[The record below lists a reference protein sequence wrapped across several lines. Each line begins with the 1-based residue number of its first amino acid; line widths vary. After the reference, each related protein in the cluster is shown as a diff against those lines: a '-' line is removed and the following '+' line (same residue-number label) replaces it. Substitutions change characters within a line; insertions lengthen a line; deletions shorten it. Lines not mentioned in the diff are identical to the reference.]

1 MSANTPAEAAP
12 GPSSNEPNPRGS
24 ETRGSTPAVD
34 GAKLV
39 RERRL
44 NNAKK
49 NWALFRSDVPALIGA
64 VVLLFFIVIAIAAP
78 LIAPAS
84 MLDVTKQLDVP
95 RYAPP
100 SLDHPLG
107 TDDLGRELWVRILWG
122 ARVSILVGVAA
133 TVMSMI
139 IGTIMGLA
147 AGHFTGLFGGIIMR
161 IVDFFIVLPSLL
173 LAIVLSSVLERGVFT
188 IVVAIGLTSWASTA
202 RIVRSQTLSVESRL
216 YIERAR
222 ILGAGHSHILFR
234 HLLPA
239 VMPLV
244 LANTTLTVGG
254 AIIAESTLSFLG
266 LGDTS
271 KESWGTILKN
281 SMDVSAATSGYWW
294 YVLTPGVAILLVVLA
309 FTMVGRAFEAII
321 NPALRSR

>member
-1 MSANTPAEAAP
+1 MSTNDPSTTSGDAAN
-12 GPSSNEPNPRGS
+12 PSTTSARQSP
-24 ETRGSTPAVD
+24 VLD
-34 GAKLV
+34 GTKLV

-49 NWALFRSDVPALIGA
+49 NWAMFRADIPAMIGA
-64 VVLLFFIVIAIAAP
+64 FVLLFFILIAIFAP
-78 LIAPAS
+78 LIAPVS

-100 SLDHPLG
+100 SLEHPLG

-133 TVMSMI
+133 TVMSMV

-147 AGHFTGLFGGIIMR
+147 GGHFSGLFGAVVMR
-161 IVDFFIVLPSLL
+161 IIDFFIVLPSLL

-188 IVVAIGLTSWASTA
+188 IVIAIGITSWASTA

-222 ILGAGHSHILFR
+222 ILGAGHSHILFK
-234 HLLPA
+234 HMLPA

-244 LANTTLTVGG
+244 LANTTLTVGS

-281 SMDVSAATSGYWW
+281 SMDISAATSGFWW
-294 YVLTPGVAILLVVLA
+294 YVLAPGIAIVLVVIA

>member
-1 MSANTPAEAAP
+1 M
-12 GPSSNEPNPRGS
+12 
-24 ETRGSTPAVD
+24 
-34 GAKLV
+34 
-39 RERRL
+39 
-44 NNAKK
+44 
-49 NWALFRSDVPALIGA
+49 
-64 VVLLFFIVIAIAAP
+64 LLFFVVIAIAAP

-107 TDDLGRELWVRILWG
+107 TDDLGREMWVRILWG

-133 TVMSMI
+133 TVMSMV

-161 IVDFFIVLPSLL
+161 IIDFFIVLPSLL

-294 YVLTPGVAILLVVLA
+294 YVLTPGIAILLVVLA